1 MPASTYLKVSTTDPE
16 SAVLVG
22 FESKLN
28 VLGLCECGEA
38 VVEFAY
44 HIFESLPWFGIDPRL
59 RAEGRSV
66 SFYSFREERGVSVPI
81 NTGIRIMVIGASREN
96 RLEL

>member
-1 MPASTYLKVSTTDPE
+1 MNLRRSYRLIVIIELSYLRVSTTDPE

-38 VVEFAY
+38 VVELGY
-44 HIFESLPWFGIDPRL
+44 HILDSLPWLGMEPGGKEKKKMI
-59 RAEGRSV
+59 S
-66 SFYSFREERGVSVPI
+66 I
-81 NTGIRIMVIGASREN
+81 
-96 RLEL
+96 